1 MFISSTTTKTILFT
15 FENICHRVK
24 FLLVLRVCHLRCAI
38 VICHGDPSQMLLHL
52 LFDVKF
58 FKSFFV
64 LLRAV
69 FIPLTC
75 LLWSTTTILKHC
87 WSNIFLGLRLKKHKR
102 AIQAWELNEDE
113 DSTEKLN
120 VYGLNEE
127 QWQIPVIEQLIVSKP
142 EGGYKVLGYMVNRA
156 LKAHVY
162 NDEAGNDPDSYH
174 CKRCLA
180 WFGSKWR
187 FCEQCCLKI
196 DDLKRE
202 LRDHQE
208 TDDDAKD
215 KNEYTRYKTWYKR
228 KRKGARKYKT

>member
-1 MFISSTTTKTILFT
+1 M
-15 FENICHRVK
+15 
-24 FLLVLRVCHLRCAI
+24 
-38 VICHGDPSQMLLHL
+38 
-52 LFDVKF
+52 
-58 FKSFFV
+58 
-64 LLRAV
+64 
-69 FIPLTC
+69 
-75 LLWSTTTILKHC
+75 
-87 WSNIFLGLRLKKHKR
+87 RLKKHKR

-127 QWQIPVIEQLIVSKP
+127 QWQIPVIDQLIVSKP

-162 NDEAGNDPDSYH
+162 NDEAGNGPDSYH
-174 CKRCLA
+174 CQRCLA

-187 FCEQCCLKI
+187 FCEQCCLKS

-208 TDDDAKD
+208 GDYDSCGENYDIEQRD
-215 KNEYTRYKTWYKR
+215 KTWYRR
-228 KRKGARKYKT
+228 KRRGAKNHKM